1 MPLALP
7 GLIATALMSFIVS
20 WDDYVLALTLIT
32 SDARRTLPVAMVG
45 RFVGEF
51 AVKWGEM
58 MSVSMLMSLP
68 VVVLFVFLQR
78 YLIQGITA
86 GAIKG

>member
-1 MPLALP
+1 
-7 GLIATALMSFIVS
+7 MSFIVS